1 MNEIRLIAEKSS
13 SNTEL
18 TGERN
23 GTVELAAPA
32 FNLLNTLE
40 QVGYKV
46 ITSSSFVTGL
56 NIFDTKDNIWTLYK
70 PLCEARTTPSPAD
83 TNEVKNKKSGR
94 MPYVCVRENA
104 VK

>member
-1 MNEIRLIAEKSS
+1 M
-13 SNTEL
+13 
-18 TGERN
+18 
-23 GTVELAAPA
+23 AAPA

-46 ITSSSFVTGL
+46 IISSSFVTGP

-70 PLCEARTTPSPAD
+70 PLCKARTNPSRR
-83 TNEVKNKKSGR
+83 NEVKSGR

>member
-1 MNEIRLIAEKSS
+1 MITEKSS

-18 TGERN
+18 TDERN

-46 ITSSSFVTGL
+46 IISSSSVTGP
-56 NIFDTKDNIWTLYK
+56 NIFDTTLYK
-70 PLCEARTTPSPAD
+70 PLCEARTPPSPAD

>member
-1 MNEIRLIAEKSS
+1 M
-13 SNTEL
+13 
-18 TGERN
+18 
-23 GTVELAAPA
+23 AAPA

-46 ITSSSFVTGL
+46 IISSSFVTGP